1 MNGKRGGKTRSR
13 SAWLVTWMALIAMGL
28 GLSTPPTTPSNL
40 SCALPAATADA
51 PVLRTSGALQNA
63 PAQVCSILPA
73 AGQDSGAQSEA
84 RLSGPE
90 ITGLAPYAAPTA
102 PTDAS
107 ASEFTHWEVHQKAT
121 GTTEYRGP

>member
-13 SAWLVTWMALIAMGL
+13 AAWLVTWMALIAMGL
-28 GLSTPPTTPSNL
+28 TLSTPPTTAVDL
-40 SCALPAATADA
+40 SCALPAAEDA
-51 PVLRTSGALQNA
+51 HIGRQSGALQNA

-73 AGQDSGAQSEA
+73 AGQDGEAQSEP

-90 ITGLAPYAAPTA
+90 ITDPAPDAAPTTPA
-102 PTDAS
+102 GGS
-107 ASEFTHWEVHQKAT
+107 AYYEFTPWEVRLKAT